1 VKVAWSETAARRL
14 EEIRR
19 FVALDSPRAAEALAL
34 RLVDRGASLSR
45 LPERG
50 RAVPELPE
58 AGLRELIEGN
68 YRIVYRVRAGA
79 VEIVTVF
86 EAHRLLPEEDLT

>member
-1 VKVAWSETAARRL
+1 MKVAWSETAARRL

-19 FVALDSPRAAEALAL
+19 YVALDSPRAARALVL

-45 LPERG
+45 LPARG

-58 AGLRELIEGN
+58 SGLRELIEGN
-68 YRIVYRVRAGA
+68 YRIVYRVGAGV

>member
-1 VKVAWSETAARRL
+1 MKVAWSETAARRL

-19 FVALDSPRAAEALAL
+19 FVALDNPRAAEALVL
-34 RLVDRGASLSR
+34 RLVDRGASLFR
-45 LPERG
+45 LPGRG

-68 YRIVYRVRAGA
+68 HRLVYRVGPGA

-86 EAHRLLPEEDLT
+86 EAHRRLPEEDLA

>member
-19 FVALDSPRAAEALAL
+19 YVALDNPRAAVALVL
-34 RLVDRGASLSR
+34 KLVDRGASLSR
-45 LPERG
+45 LPGRG
-50 RAVPELPE
+50 RTVPELPQ

-68 YRIVYRVRAGA
+68 YRIVYRVGPGL

-86 EAHRLLPEEDLT
+86 EAHRLLPEGDLT

>member
-19 FVALDSPRAAEALAL
+19 FVSLENPRASEALVL

-45 LPERG
+45 LPGRG

-68 YRIVYRVRAGA
+68 YRIVYRVGPGM

-86 EAHRLLPEEDLT
+86 EAHRLLPQEDLA